1 MRVLLVC
8 GSPAEGSHTATLL
21 SEVAKQIQNNGDQV
35 ELWDLSVKPL
45 AFSQPNWHKDPTSSG
60 VVAVCDFYGSVQAA
74 DAIVLG
80 TPLYHGS
87 YSGVLKNALDCLTGD
102 AFKNK
107 PVGLVS
113 NGSNIR
119 KSHQACLHLTTVV
132 MTMEGIVMHTQIGT
146 GKEDYQQTDAGLVVS
161 NDDIIMRCQKLASEL
176 CVWTKRVS

>member
-1 MRVLLVC
+1 MRVLLIC
-8 GSPAEGSHTATLL
+8 GSPAEASHTAALL
-21 SEVAKQIQNNGDQV
+21 GEVARQIQNNGDQV
-35 ELWDLSVKPL
+35 ELWDLSLKPL

-60 VVAVCDFYGSVQAA
+60 VEAVCDFYGSVQNS

-119 KSHQACLHLTTVV
+119 KSYQACLHLTTVV
-132 MTMEGIVMHTQIGT
+132 MTMNGTPMPTQIGT
-146 GKEDYQQTDAGLVVS
+146 GKVDYEQTADGLIVK
-161 NDDIIMRCQKLASEL
+161 NANIIERCKRLADEL
-176 CVWTKRVS
+176 ADWVKRLS